1 MLNLLKSV
9 DVIVLPSYREGLSKS
24 LTEAASMSLPIITT
38 NVPGCI
44 DVVKNNFNGFICE
57 VKSIS
62 SLKDKIKKI
71 IELPEDERLK
81 MGRNGRKI
89 AISKFDEKIVIKDYY
104 KVGIASS
111 LDRVKKRLTTYRSS
125 NPTAKIKFFSEIG
138 SNDRD
143 IEWSFKNKFSH
154 FRVNKSECYKLDLDV
169 IYKHFLKFQHK
180 HNKLH
185 HFWEFNIF
193 YLSEYYF
200 DKEIYEEDHSLSER
214 SLKNARFGMFE
225 GFIPIARLERIN
237 NEYDKQ
243 GKTTVE
249 IKTLDIKNVNL
260 KEYRKKYKEHLDK
273 NFYGKPYG
281 YISSEFKNFCNEN
294 FTIKKK
300 SKVENIFYLE
310 YPVGEQIFEKFESR
324 YKSLTKKYPKDP
336 IGCRYWEKPEQKHI
350 IGGVKSFRLTK
361 KIIDKF
367 TGKHSIDSAISAISS
382 AIPKGDPELL
392 LQTFQRIIISFSI
405 RAPRESKLFFE
416 KLEKQIEDQ
425 IDSNLKRSKAKI
437 ISNNYN
443 DLVLKAKINRSK
455 RKLKNKYLKVVK

>member
-1 MLNLLKSV
+1 MFF
-9 DVIVLPSYREGLSKS
+9 YC
-24 LTEAASMSLPIITT
+24 TT
-38 NVPGCI
+38 
-44 DVVKNNFNGFICE
+44 K
-57 VKSIS
+57 
-62 SLKDKIKKI
+62 
-71 IELPEDERLK
+71 
-81 MGRNGRKI
+81 
-89 AISKFDEKIVIKDYY
+89 IKDYY

-125 NPTAKIKFFSEIG
+125 NPNAKIKFFSEIG
-138 SNDRD
+138 SKDQD

-154 FRVNKSECYKLDLDV
+154 FRVNRSECYKLDLDV

-185 HFWEFNIF
+185 HFWELNIF

-200 DKEIYEEDHSLSER
+200 DKEIYEENYNLSEV
-214 SLKNARFGMFE
+214 SLKDARFGMFE

-237 NEYDKQ
+237 NKYDKQ
-243 GKTTVE
+243 GKCIVE
-249 IKTLDIKNVNL
+249 IKILDIKNVNL
-260 KEYRKKYKEHLDK
+260 KEYRRKYKKHIDE
-273 NFYGKPYG
+273 NFYGKMYG
-281 YISSEFKNFCNEN
+281 YIDSEFKKFCDEN
-294 FTIKKK
+294 FTIKKR

-310 YPVGEQIFEKFESR
+310 YPVGEQIFKKFESR

-336 IGCRYWEKPEQKHI
+336 SGCRYWEKPEQKSI

-367 TGKHSIDSAISAISS
+367 TGKHSIDYVMSAISS

-392 LQTFQRIIISFSI
+392 LQTLQRIIVRFSI
-405 RAPRESKLFFE
+405 RSPRELKSFFD

-443 DLVLKAKINRSK
+443 DLVLKAKTIRSK

>member
-1 MLNLLKSV
+1 MFF
-9 DVIVLPSYREGLSKS
+9 YC
-24 LTEAASMSLPIITT
+24 TT
-38 NVPGCI
+38 
-44 DVVKNNFNGFICE
+44 K
-57 VKSIS
+57 
-62 SLKDKIKKI
+62 
-71 IELPEDERLK
+71 
-81 MGRNGRKI
+81 
-89 AISKFDEKIVIKDYY
+89 IKDYY

-125 NPTAKIKFFSEIG
+125 NPNTKIKFFSEIG
-138 SNDRD
+138 SKDQD

-154 FRVNKSECYKLDLDV
+154 FRVNRSECYKLDLDV

-185 HFWEFNIF
+185 HFWELNIF

-200 DKEIYEEDHSLSER
+200 DKEIYEENYNLSEV
-214 SLKNARFGMFE
+214 SLKDARFGMFE

-237 NEYDKQ
+237 NKYDKQ
-243 GKTTVE
+243 GKCIVE
-249 IKTLDIKNVNL
+249 IKILDIKNVNL
-260 KEYRKKYKEHLDK
+260 KEYRRKYKKHIDE
-273 NFYGKPYG
+273 NFYGKMYG
-281 YISSEFKNFCNEN
+281 YISSEFKKFCDEN

-300 SKVENIFYLE
+300 SKVENILYLE
-310 YPVGEQIFEKFESR
+310 YPVGEQIFKKFESR

-336 IGCRYWEKPEQKHI
+336 TGCRYWEKPEQKSI

-367 TGKHSIDSAISAISS
+367 TGKHSIDYVMSAISS

-392 LQTFQRIIISFSI
+392 LQTLQRIIVRFSI
-405 RAPRESKLFFE
+405 RSPREFKSFFD

-425 IDSNLKRSKAKI
+425 IDINLKRSKAKI

-443 DLVLKAKINRSK
+443 YLVLKVKTNRSK

>member
-1 MLNLLKSV
+1 MFF
-9 DVIVLPSYREGLSKS
+9 YC
-24 LTEAASMSLPIITT
+24 TT
-38 NVPGCI
+38 
-44 DVVKNNFNGFICE
+44 K
-57 VKSIS
+57 
-62 SLKDKIKKI
+62 
-71 IELPEDERLK
+71 
-81 MGRNGRKI
+81 
-89 AISKFDEKIVIKDYY
+89 IKDYY

-125 NPTAKIKFFSEIG
+125 NPNTKIKFFSEIG
-138 SNDRD
+138 SKDQD

-154 FRVNKSECYKLDLDV
+154 FRVNRSECYKLDLDV

-185 HFWEFNIF
+185 HFWELNIF

-200 DKEIYEEDHSLSER
+200 DKEIYEENYNLSEV
-214 SLKNARFGMFE
+214 SLKDARFGMFE

-237 NEYDKQ
+237 NKYDKQ
-243 GKTTVE
+243 GKCIVE
-249 IKTLDIKNVNL
+249 IKILDIKNVNL
-260 KEYRKKYKEHLDK
+260 KEYRRKYKKHIDE
-273 NFYGKPYG
+273 NFYGKMYG
-281 YISSEFKNFCNEN
+281 YISSEFKKFCDEN
-294 FTIKKK
+294 FTIKKR
-300 SKVENIFYLE
+300 SKVESILYLE
-310 YPVGEQIFEKFESR
+310 YPVGEQIFKKFESR

-336 IGCRYWEKPEQKHI
+336 TGCRYWEKPEQKSI

-367 TGKHSIDSAISAISS
+367 TGKHSIDYVMSAISS

-392 LQTFQRIIISFSI
+392 LQTLQRIIVRFSI
-405 RAPRESKLFFE
+405 RSPRELKSFFD

-443 DLVLKAKINRSK
+443 DLVLKAKTNRSK

>member
-1 MLNLLKSV
+1 MFF
-9 DVIVLPSYREGLSKS
+9 YC
-24 LTEAASMSLPIITT
+24 TT
-38 NVPGCI
+38 
-44 DVVKNNFNGFICE
+44 K
-57 VKSIS
+57 
-62 SLKDKIKKI
+62 
-71 IELPEDERLK
+71 
-81 MGRNGRKI
+81 
-89 AISKFDEKIVIKDYY
+89 IKDYY

-125 NPTAKIKFFSEIG
+125 NPNAKIKFFSEIG
-138 SNDRD
+138 SKDQD

-185 HFWEFNIF
+185 HFWELNIF

-200 DKEIYEEDHSLSER
+200 DKEIYEENYNLSEV
-214 SLKNARFGMFE
+214 SLKDARFGMFE

-237 NEYDKQ
+237 NKYDKQ
-243 GKTTVE
+243 GKYTVE
-249 IKTLDIKNVNL
+249 IKILDIKNVNL
-260 KEYRKKYKEHLDK
+260 KEYRRKYKKHIDE
-273 NFYGKPYG
+273 NFYGKMYG
-281 YISSEFKNFCNEN
+281 YIDSEFKKFCDEN

-300 SKVENIFYLE
+300 SKVENILYLE
-310 YPVGEQIFEKFESR
+310 YPVGEQIFKKFESR

-336 IGCRYWEKPEQKHI
+336 SGCRYWEKPEQKSI
-350 IGGVKSFRLTK
+350 IDGVKSFRLTK

-367 TGKHSIDSAISAISS
+367 TGKHSIDYVMSAISS

-392 LQTFQRIIISFSI
+392 LQTLQRIIVRFSI
-405 RAPRESKLFFE
+405 RSPRELKSFFD

-425 IDSNLKRSKAKI
+425 IDINLKRSKAKI

-443 DLVLKAKINRSK
+443 DLVLKAKTIRSK